1 MIVLTLTKGRT
12 FPKKTILPPKDFST
26 LSRLQH
32 LLTFTEGHVFD
43 LCVRNPLSPEVKLSH
58 RSREALHLL
67 KTLLVPHL
75 LHE

>member
-12 FPKKTILPPKDFST
+12 FQMKTKLPSKDKSA
-26 LSRLQH
+26 LYKLQ
-32 LLTFTEGHVFD
+32 LTFTEGHVFD

-67 KTLLVPHL
+67 EAIFVPHL
-75 LHE
+75 LYE